1 MESAA
6 TSAVESS
13 TAMEPAAAEAAAGRC
28 AAPES
33 ATGEAAITSESASA
47 YKAATAVK
55 ATATVEPATVEATT
69 TIESAAI
76 EATPAEPWSGANED
90 PADEPIRSIV
100 AIGRAGV
107 WGIAVV
113 AIGASWSA
121 VSIAVTRSAITNAN
135 RHSLRVGISRAK
147 QANRNQ
153 QTSNSS
159 NPEVSHLRTPF
170 RVRNFLIPNNLPAG
184 AVILTLQPY
193 SVKLQSG
200 QKVAVLVSPTA
211 RVLLLD
217 VPPSVELHFAS
228 SICT

>member
-69 TIESAAI
+69 TIESATV
-76 EATPAEPWSGANED
+76 ESTSAEPWAGANED
-90 PADEPIRSIV
+90 PANEPIRPVV

-113 AIGASWSA
+113 AIGANWSP
-121 VSIAVTRSAITNAN
+121 VSVAVTGVSRSAKTNAN
-135 RHSLRVGISRAK
+135 RHSLRVRIPRAK

-153 QTSNSS
+153 QSSNSS

-170 RVRNFLIPNNLPAG
+170 RVRNFLIPNNSAGWSRNFNSPA
-184 AVILTLQPY
+184 LF
-193 SVKLQSG
+193 S
-200 QKVAVLVSPTA
+200 
-211 RVLLLD
+211 
-217 VPPSVELHFAS
+217 
-228 SICT
+228 